1 MSFFDLAT
9 ASDRELSIDTLTDDH
24 SETTESSGS
33 LPARKTTRIRSAQT
47 TWEHSRDAIGDEPE
61 RGGKRNDKMY
71 YCKRCIDTPYST
83 YVSTTFRNHLSKAHQ
98 VEVVTQTVHPL
109 KKARTSLL
117 RDVFAKAGSGI
128 MKLDGHEEQVL
139 RKALNPKAILEALV
153 QLVTVRNLPYN
164 CSQWPELHALLMAV
178 NYTAEN
184 VISLSHGEVQ
194 KLVSNSYFIHK
205 EILRNKLQSS
215 LSKLHLSADVWTAP
229 NHKSFLGTCVQFIEE
244 DKKETRQALLALSE
258 LPGLDGPG
266 SHGGAE
272 QWKLL
277 RSVLEDY
284 KIWGKIGYFTGD
296 NHGSNDV
303 LCAALGNF
311 LEEEKGITW
320 QPKHRRIRCHGHVI
334 NLIVQAFLFMESK
347 EAVDAACKEIE
358 ELDEASYDMDMIQA
372 WKKHRDLGWRE
383 MGALG
388 KVHNTALHIR
398 ADNFRY
404 SEFKKRAGRVLPLDN
419 DTRWNSWFHLLETM
433 LGKQDQV
440 KWYQEKHYDAIKEN
454 FLSIED
460 WKTLCDTCDF
470 LQPFWR
476 ITQITESHK
485 TTLDSTLFTMDVLR
499 KHFEHAIIKHKD
511 HKHLLGCILTS
522 WQVFAKYYRL
532 SDDNPVYAAALILH
546 PSRRKAHIQK
556 NWQKSWH
563 KKAFNSVKKL
573 WEDEYKGMV
582 MIDDPSLIIT
592 DQEPDGYDLLARELD
607 VVGGTLTIDEYETFT
622 SQNPITIDCSPLT
635 WWLRDEQQGHYP
647 NLSKMA
653 INILSIPAMSADPER
668 VFSGARRTI
677 SWDRMLLGADTIE
690 KGECLKS
697 WIRSGITRGLPA
709 EILDEYLD
717 SEVRQ
722 ENL

>member
-1 MSFFDLAT
+1 MSSFDSIT
-9 ASDRELSIDTLTDDH
+9 TSDCEMSIDMLTEDH
-24 SETTESSGS
+24 SESTECSEGLPSST
-33 LPARKTTRIRSAQT
+33 KTRSRSAHP
-47 TWEHSRDAIGDEPE
+47 TWQHSREPKDDEPK
-61 RGGKRNDKMY
+61 RGGRRNEQIY
-71 YCKRCIDTPYST
+71 YCKYCTSTPYST
-83 YVSTTFRNHLSKAHQ
+83 WVSTTFRNHLSKTHSIK
-98 VEVVTQTVHPL
+98 VVIQTHPV

-117 RDVFAKAGSGI
+117 RDVFAKAGQSGVT
-128 MKLDGHEEQVL
+128 KLDRQEEQIL
-139 RKALNPKAILEALV
+139 RNALNPKAILEALV

-178 NYTAEN
+178 NYTSEN
-184 VISLSHGEVQ
+184 VISLSHGAVQ

-205 EILRNKLQSS
+205 DILRKKLQSS

-229 NHKSFLGTCVQFIEE
+229 NHKAFLGTCVQFMEE
-244 DKKETRQALLALSE
+244 GGKETRQALLALSE

-266 SHGGAE
+266 SHSGAE

-277 RSVLEDY
+277 QSVLEDY
-284 KIWGKIGYFTGD
+284 SIWNKIGYFTGD

-303 LCAALGNF
+303 LCTTLGNF
-311 LEEEKGITW
+311 MKEKKDIIW
-320 QPKHRRIRCHGHVI
+320 QPKHRRICCHGHVI
-334 NLIVQAFLFMESK
+334 NLIVQAFLFMDSK
-347 EAVDAACKEIE
+347 EAVDTACRQIE
-358 ELDEASYDMDMIQA
+358 ELDEASYDMDMLQA
-372 WKKHRDLGWRE
+372 WKRHRDLGWRE
-383 MGALG
+383 MGPLG

-404 SEFKKRAGRVLPLDN
+404 NQFQKRAGRILALDN
-419 DTRWNSWFHLLETM
+419 DTRWNSWFHLLNITLE
-433 LGKQDQV
+433 KQDHV
-440 KWYQEKHYDAIKEN
+440 KWYQEKNYDTLKN
-454 FLSIED
+454 DFLTIDD
-460 WKTLCDTCDF
+460 WKTLRDTRDF

-499 KHFEHAIIKHKD
+499 KHFEHAMTKYKD
-511 HKHLLGCILTS
+511 HTHLLGCILTS
-522 WQVFAKYYRL
+522 WHVFDKYYRL

-556 NWQKSWH
+556 NWPKSWH

-573 WEDEYKGMV
+573 WEDDYKGLA

-592 DQEPDGYDLLARELD
+592 DQEPDEYDILAKELD
-607 VVGGTLTIDEYETFT
+607 VVGGTSTIDEYETFA
-622 SQNPITIDCSPLT
+622 SQIPISIDCSPLM
-635 WWLRDEQQGHYP
+635 WWLRDEQQGYYP

-677 SWDRMLLGADTIE
+677 SWDRMLLGATTIE

-697 WIRSGITRGLPA
+697 WIRSGITRGLPDEVIDECLET
-709 EILDEYLD
+709 EIE
-717 SEVRQ
+717 Q
-722 ENL
+722 ERP

>member
-1 MSFFDLAT
+1 MSSFDST
-9 ASDRELSIDTLTDDH
+9 TSSDHELSTDILTDDH
-24 SETTESSGS
+24 SESTESSGS
-33 LPARKTTRIRSAQT
+33 LPAPKKARIRSAQA
-47 TWEHSRDAIGDEPE
+47 TWEHTRKPKGDELE
-61 RGGKRNDKMY
+61 RGGKRNDLVY
-71 YCKRCIDTPYST
+71 YCKYCTSIQYST
-83 YVSTTFRNHLSKAHQ
+83 YVSTTFRNHLSKTHSI
-98 VEVVTQTVHPL
+98 EVVTQAVHPV

-128 MKLDGHEEQVL
+128 MKLDGREEQVL
-139 RKALNPKAILEALV
+139 RNALNPKAVVEALV

-178 NYTAEN
+178 NYTAEG
-184 VISLSHGEVQ
+184 VISLSHGTVQ
-194 KLVSNSYFIHK
+194 KLVSNPYFIHK
-205 EILRNKLQSS
+205 DILRKKLQSS
-215 LSKLHLSADVWTAP
+215 VWELHLSADVWTAP
-229 NHKSFLGTCVQFIEE
+229 NHKAFLGTCVQFVES

-277 RSVLEDY
+277 ESVLKDY
-284 KIWGKIGYFTGD
+284 NIWDKIGYFTGD

-311 LEEEKGITW
+311 LEEKGITW
-320 QPKHRRIRCHGHVI
+320 QPKHRRIRCHGHII
-334 NLIVQAFLFMESK
+334 NLIVQAFLFMDSK
-347 EAVDAACKEIE
+347 AAVEAACKQIE
-358 ELDEASYDMDMIQA
+358 ELDEASYDADMIKA
-372 WKKHRDLGWRE
+372 WKRHRDLGWCE

-404 SEFKKRAGRVLPLDN
+404 NQFKKRAGRVLPLDN
-419 DTRWNSWFHLLETM
+419 DTRWNSWFHLLNVTLE
-433 LGKQDQV
+433 KQDHV
-440 KWYQEKHYDAIKEN
+440 KWYQEKNYDTLKN
-454 FLSIED
+454 DFLTIDD
-460 WKTLCDTCDF
+460 WKTLRDTRDF

-499 KHFEHAIIKHKD
+499 KHFEHAMTKYKD
-511 HKHLLGCILTS
+511 HTHLLGCILTS
-522 WQVFAKYYRL
+522 WHVFDKYYRL

-556 NWQKSWH
+556 NWPKSWH

-573 WEDEYKGMV
+573 WEDDYKGIVMMDDSSLMV
-582 MIDDPSLIIT
+582 T
-592 DQEPDGYDLLARELD
+592 GQEPDEYDLLARELD
-607 VVGGTLTIDEYETFT
+607 VVGGTSTIDEYETFT
-622 SQNPITIDCSPLT
+622 SQIPISIDCSPLT

-653 INILSIPAMSADPER
+653 IDILSIPAMSADPER

-677 SWDRMLLGADTIE
+677 SWDRMLLGATTIE

-697 WIRSGITRGLPA
+697 WIRSGITRGLP
-709 EILDEYLD
+709 EKVIDEYLD
-717 SEVRQ
+717 TEVEQ
-722 ENL
+722 EMP

>member
-1 MSFFDLAT
+1 
-9 ASDRELSIDTLTDDH
+9 
-24 SETTESSGS
+24 
-33 LPARKTTRIRSAQT
+33 
-47 TWEHSRDAIGDEPE
+47 
-61 RGGKRNDKMY
+61 
-71 YCKRCIDTPYST
+71 
-83 YVSTTFRNHLSKAHQ
+83 
-98 VEVVTQTVHPL
+98 
-109 KKARTSLL
+109 
-117 RDVFAKAGSGI
+117 
-128 MKLDGHEEQVL
+128 
-139 RKALNPKAILEALV
+139 
-153 QLVTVRNLPYN
+153 
-164 CSQWPELHALLMAV
+164 MAV

-404 SEFKKRAGRVLPLDN
+404 SEFKKRAGQVLPLDN
-419 DTRWNSWFHLLETM
+419 DTRWNSWFHLLETT

-470 LQPFWR
+470 LQPF
-476 ITQITESHK
+476 
-485 TTLDSTLFTMDVLR
+485 
-499 KHFEHAIIKHKD
+499 
-511 HKHLLGCILTS
+511 
-522 WQVFAKYYRL
+522 
-532 SDDNPVYAAALILH
+532 
-546 PSRRKAHIQK
+546 
-556 NWQKSWH
+556 
-563 KKAFNSVKKL
+563 
-573 WEDEYKGMV
+573 
-582 MIDDPSLIIT
+582 
-592 DQEPDGYDLLARELD
+592 
-607 VVGGTLTIDEYETFT
+607 
-622 SQNPITIDCSPLT
+622 
-635 WWLRDEQQGHYP
+635 
-647 NLSKMA
+647 
-653 INILSIPAMSADPER
+653 
-668 VFSGARRTI
+668 
-677 SWDRMLLGADTIE
+677 
-690 KGECLKS
+690 
-697 WIRSGITRGLPA
+697 
-709 EILDEYLD
+709 
-717 SEVRQ
+717 
-722 ENL
+722 